1 MPVQTEMVVVVM
13 LLGVVV
19 VPSEGLRM
27 FPRGQLQ
34 KG

>member
-1 MPVQTEMVVVVM
+1 MAGVM

-19 VPSEGLRM
+19 APSKLLRM

-34 KG
+34 KGRNLRRR